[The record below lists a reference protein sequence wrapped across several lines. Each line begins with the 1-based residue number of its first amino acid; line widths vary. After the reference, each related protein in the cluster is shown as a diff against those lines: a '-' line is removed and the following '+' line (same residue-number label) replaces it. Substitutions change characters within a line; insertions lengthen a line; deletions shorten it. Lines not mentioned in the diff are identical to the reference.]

1 MHTTGKGVEILL
13 GVLFFALGYLA
24 LRYIAKLKWNKDMKN
39 RVEASELFS
48 VTKLGQ
54 LGIGCVILQQRGAL
68 IRDYF
73 TVEAHHNYAFSTI
86 PDKHIFTSVS
96 VGGVTTG
103 GVSTIKGGMKP
114 TDMGATGYYYLCY
127 KSKNYLQANWNY
139 EGIDCIVLPSDL
151 LETVKGDTVLRN
163 YIVTEEQRKDKMLE
177 NYPKNS
183 LNVSKMS
190 FKDCLYLLDWL
201 CGEVGSDEKKSLK
214 RQINDYKPFIILSVI
229 LILLLLLLFYQR
241 TNCM

>member
-1 MHTTGKGVEILL
+1 M
-13 GVLFFALGYLA
+13 
-24 LRYIAKLKWNKDMKN
+24 
-39 RVEASELFS
+39 
-48 VTKLGQ
+48 
-54 LGIGCVILQQRGAL
+54 
-68 IRDYF
+68 
-73 TVEAHHNYAFSTI
+73 
-86 PDKHIFTSVS
+86 
-96 VGGVTTG
+96 
-103 GVSTIKGGMKP
+103 
-114 TDMGATGYYYLCY
+114 
-127 KSKNYLQANWNY
+127 NYLQANWNY

>member
-1 MHTTGKGVEILL
+1 MIGPNITPGSDEYK
-13 GVLFFALGYLA
+13 A
-24 LRYIAKLKWNKDMKN
+24 
-39 RVEASELFS
+39 
-48 VTKLGQ
+48 
-54 LGIGCVILQQRGAL
+54 LGIGTKKGEMKHLV
-68 IRDYF
+68 
-73 TVEAHHNYAFSTI
+73 
-86 PDKHIFTSVS
+86 DKQ
-96 VGGVTTG
+96 
-103 GVSTIKGGMKP
+103 K
-114 TDMGATGYYYLCY
+114 
-127 KSKNYLQANWNY
+127 
-139 EGIDCIVLPSDL
+139 
-151 LETVKGDTVLRN
+151 
-163 YIVTEEQRKDKMLE
+163 EEQRKDKMLE